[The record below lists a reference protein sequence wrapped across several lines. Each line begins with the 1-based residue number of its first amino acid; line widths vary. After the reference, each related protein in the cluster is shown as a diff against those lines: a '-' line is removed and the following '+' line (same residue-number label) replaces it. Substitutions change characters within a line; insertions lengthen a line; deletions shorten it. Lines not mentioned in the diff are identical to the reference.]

1 VVKYPSLWGL
11 VQRQHATL
19 WTWKLGFESLIP
31 SKLSTPL
38 WEKSPSTPRALLFLS
53 PIKINKKPRAFERT
67 NMKKTTLLQSDL
79 SYIIATLGHLDTLV
93 IADAGLPI
101 PAETLRIDLALTR
114 GVPGAVQTLKVILDE
129 MKVEAVILAEEAKD
143 RNPQFL
149 ADVQELLPDV
159 SVEFVPHTVFK
170 TRTAS
175 ARAVVRT
182 GEFAPYANVILVSGV
197 VF

>member
-1 VVKYPSLWGL
+1 
-11 VQRQHATL
+11 
-19 WTWKLGFESLIP
+19 
-31 SKLSTPL
+31 
-38 WEKSPSTPRALLFLS
+38 
-53 PIKINKKPRAFERT
+53 
-67 NMKKTTLLQSDL
+67 MKKTSLLHSEL

-101 PAETLRIDLALTR
+101 PAETERIDLALTK

-129 MKVEAVILAEEAKD
+129 MQVEGLVLAEEVKE
-143 RNPQFL
+143 RNPGFL
-149 ADVQELLPDV
+149 AEVQALLPEVRMD
-159 SVEFVPHTVFK
+159 FVPHTEFK
-170 TRTAS
+170 QQTRS